1 MDKWTDFF
9 QNYVNDFV
17 KTGYEKELIKIENN
31 EYNSRRLTKGYERQ
45 YIFFSGKFQ
54 KNGEEYESCYDR
66 LVAEK
71 VDRMF

>member
-1 MDKWTDFF
+1 MKD
-9 QNYVNDFV
+9 NIY
-17 KTGYEKELIKIENN
+17 
-31 EYNSRRLTKGYERQ
+31 
-45 YIFFSGKFQ
+45 FFSGKFQ